1 MIIGKLT
8 PGYTYAFT
16 LSETSSL
23 LRCCC
28 SHCYIPLR
36 KKTVYLFIF
45 INHYHYLLTKEMV
58 PAVNGLFVCLFVCS
72 FKIQR
77 AYCLKSVRRICQ
89 RRRSQYLSLLCFDVY
104 LLI

>member
-1 MIIGKLT
+1 MRSHFQKR
-8 PGYTYAFT
+8 
-16 LSETSSL
+16 
-23 LRCCC
+23 LRCYVVVVATVTF
-28 SHCYIPLR
+28 HLG

-45 INHYHYLLTKEMV
+45 IYHYHYLLTKEMV

-77 AYCLKSVRRICQ
+77 AYCLKSLRRICQ